1 MDRDP
6 PFSFDAGDSGLQSD
20 AGTGERKSPGSDAGI
35 AGRIDPAIARA
46 TAEAGSV
53 PALAAPSGAS
63 GGDNNTSDG
72 NANNATGG
80 TTGPAGKR
88 RGRHPADCTC
98 ANCEAKR
105 TQGPTASLGDAKER
119 NVRASFVTRTLQIAH
134 LIVSKAANAPE
145 LELDA
150 DDAKML
156 GEATAEVLKFYKVKM
171 TAKQEAY
178 ALLIEAAAQVYPPMF
193 VSLYIR
199 KMAEAEERKKR
210 QPPPPQPSRDPAA
223 SAFRPGV
230 SEPHT
235 NATSFVVPPIA
246 DGKWQP

>member
-20 AGTGERKSPGSDAGI
+20 VGTGERKPTVSDSDI

-46 TAEAGSV
+46 TAEIGGTPRAL
-53 PALAAPSGAS
+53 PAP
-63 GGDNNTSDG
+63 GGDNNNGDG
-72 NANNATGG
+72 NASNPAGSATG
-80 TTGPAGKR
+80 PKR
-88 RGRHPADCTC
+88 RGRHTADCTC

-105 TQGPTASLGDAKER
+105 AQGPAPGVSGEER
-119 NVRASFVTRTLQIAH
+119 NIRASFVTRTLQIAH

-145 LELDA
+145 LMLDD
-150 DDAKML
+150 DDAKLL
-156 GEATAEVLKFYKVKM
+156 GDATAGVLKFYKVKM

-178 ALLIEAAAQVYPPMF
+178 AVLIEAAAQVYPAMA
-193 VSLYIR
+193 VSIYMR

-210 QPPPPQPSRDPAA
+210 QPQPVQPSRDPAA

-230 SEPHT
+230 APHPS
-235 NATSFVVPPIA
+235 ATPFVVPSVDDYKP
-246 DGKWQP
+246 